1 MLEENILHIKLI
13 LLGDTNVG
21 KSSIIQRYYEDVFK
35 ETKESNINSYF
46 IEKDVKIKNQNINLE
61 LWDTAGQE
69 QYRSISKI
77 FVKNSKIILLVYD
90 VTSKKSF
97 ESLNYW
103 HDFITKELGANIIL
117 GLVGNKIDLIVDNN
131 YGEGISPEEGREYAE
146 NIGAT
151 FAQISAKESVIEIEQ
166 LINELLTKY
175 LDSKEN
181 DINTT
186 GTIKL
191 DERSYTREINTKK
204 GCCGGKDN
212 NNQREIEA
220 IFLGCNGVG
229 KTTIIKALKGKNDY
243 FNLAHTKKEYTE
255 YLIYSKRQQNIRVK
269 LREISADEFNNH
281 YSENRNNQR
290 YKFFFLVFDFYKKET
305 LLNLKNFINK
315 IDRKNRIYI
324 IGYSNDI
331 SQNNITD
338 FILGDEAEK
347 FAKKYGCEYEY
358 ITFEEVY
365 KVKAIII
372 ENIGIYWEISKN
384 SI

>member
-1 MLEENILHIKLI
+1 MLEENIVHIKLI

-35 ETKESNINSYF
+35 ETKESTINSYF
-46 IEKDVKIKNQNINLE
+46 IEKDVKIKNQNIILE

-69 QYRSISKI
+69 QYRSVSKI

-103 HDFITKELGANIIL
+103 YDFITKELGQNIIL
-117 GLVGNKIDLIVDNN
+117 GLAGNKIDLIADNN
-131 YGEGISPEEGREYAE
+131 YNEGISPEEGREYAE

-175 LDSKEN
+175 LDLKEN
-181 DINTT
+181 DISTT

-191 DERSYTREINTKK
+191 DERSFTKEINTKK
-204 GCCGGKDN
+204 NCCGGKDT
-212 NNQREIEA
+212 NQREIEA
-220 IFLGCNGVG
+220 IFLGCDGVG

-243 FNLAHTKKEYTE
+243 YNLAHTKKEYTE
-255 YLIYSKRQQNIRVK
+255 YLTYSKREHNIKVK
-269 LREISADEFNNH
+269 LREINIDEFNNH
-281 YSENRNNQR
+281 YSENRNNQK
-290 YKFFFLVFDFYKKET
+290 YKFFFLVFDFYKKDT
-305 LLNLKNFINK
+305 LHNLKNFINK
-315 IDRKNRIYI
+315 IDRKYKIYI

-331 SQNNITD
+331 SENNITD
-338 FILGDEAEK
+338 FIIGDEAEK

-358 ITFEEVY
+358 ITLEEIY

-372 ENIGIYWEISKN
+372 ENIGIYWAITNN
-384 SI
+384 S